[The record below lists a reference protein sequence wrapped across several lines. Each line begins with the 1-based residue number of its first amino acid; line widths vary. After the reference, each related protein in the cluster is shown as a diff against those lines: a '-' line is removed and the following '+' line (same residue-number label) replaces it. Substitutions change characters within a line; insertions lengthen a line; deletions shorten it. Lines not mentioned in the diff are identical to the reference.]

1 MKVAILV
8 LALVALTASVAYA
21 APSNNENAEI
31 ERFEALLEKILQKE
45 MVEQQSELRDDMDLA
60 NEQVDEPSGPDP
72 PQQDEDVEIESSKI
86 DTLIQKLLKK
96 KSAKEEHFNDENMAQ
111 EQDFDEEASEEENF
125 DEDLADEQD
134 ENMTQE
140 QDFDEEASEEHFD
153 EQDENMAQE
162 QDFDEQAEEEENF
175 DEDLADEQDENMAQ
189 EQDFDEEASEQYA
202 EDEQSGPD
210 PSEEAEIESDKE
222 IEAIIEEINRRLT
235 KQQELDAK
243 QLDEDIARS
252 QRLENAALEGT
263 LDDLAQEQDEGKSV
277 AEIENEK
284 ITALFEKLAQK
295 LDEKE
300 KELEEKMEA
309 LAQEQDLQEDVGTE
323 QEEAMEQDHDENEQ
337 AFEAD
342 KKEMAFSEAEE
353 DDDAALQELIDQMRE
368 SLDNK

>member
-8 LALVALTASVAYA
+8 LALVALTASVVYA
-21 APSNNENAEI
+21 APSNNEENAEI
-31 ERFEALLEKILQKE
+31 ENHERFEALLEKILQKE
-45 MVEQQSELRDDMDLA
+45 MVEQQSELSDDMDLA

-96 KSAKEEHFNDENMAQ
+96 KSAKEEDFNDEIMAQEQDFDEEASEEENFDEDLADEQDENMAQ

-134 ENMTQE
+134 ENMAQE
-140 QDFDEEASEEHFD
+140 QDFDEEASEEEHF
-153 EQDENMAQE
+153 
-162 QDFDEQAEEEENF
+162 
-175 DEDLADEQDENMAQ
+175 EDLADEQD
-189 EQDFDEEASEQYA
+189 A